1 MEQWVAEAEE
11 GYDVDDLKKRGRA
24 ADPTHVVA
32 VRLTTD
38 ELESLDRLAAERDLS
53 RSELV
58 RQAIAAL
65 TAARERQNL
74 QLSMASALAMLFRLQ
89 RIPYGSKH
97 WMMIRGSGENYVR
110 LGFDTP
116 CQTS

>member
-1 MEQWVAEAEE
+1 MPVTFTEEQLEQWVAEAEE
-11 GYDVDDLKKRGRA
+11 GYDVDDLKKRGRGRPGRA

-38 ELESLDRLAAERDLS
+38 ELESLDRLAAKRDLS

-65 TAARERQNL
+65 TAA
-74 QLSMASALAMLFRLQ
+74 
-89 RIPYGSKH
+89 
-97 WMMIRGSGENYVR
+97 
-110 LGFDTP
+110 
-116 CQTS
+116 

>member
-1 MEQWVAEAEE
+1 MPVTFTEEQLERWVAEAEE
-11 GYDVDDLKKRGRA
+11 GYDVDDLKKRGRGRPGRA
-24 ADPTHVVA
+24 ADSTHVVA

-65 TAARERQNL
+65 TAA
-74 QLSMASALAMLFRLQ
+74 
-89 RIPYGSKH
+89 
-97 WMMIRGSGENYVR
+97 
-110 LGFDTP
+110 
-116 CQTS
+116 

>member
-11 GYDVDDLKKRGRA
+11 GYDVDGLKKRGRA

-38 ELESLDRLAAERDLS
+38 ELESLDRLAAERDPS

-65 TAARERQNL
+65 TAA
-74 QLSMASALAMLFRLQ
+74 
-89 RIPYGSKH
+89 
-97 WMMIRGSGENYVR
+97 
-110 LGFDTP
+110 
-116 CQTS
+116 

>member
-1 MEQWVAEAEE
+1 MPVTFTEEQLEQWVAEAEE
-11 GYDVDDLKKRGRA
+11 GYDVDDLKKHGRGRPGRA

-65 TAARERQNL
+65 TAA
-74 QLSMASALAMLFRLQ
+74 
-89 RIPYGSKH
+89 
-97 WMMIRGSGENYVR
+97 
-110 LGFDTP
+110 
-116 CQTS
+116 